1 MGWHRPDLTLGENTV
16 DVATWAGSTP
26 PVSGIAR
33 VRIGPEPDGSTLLWL
48 LPIGLAALIAGIAIA
63 RNYAPYPR

>member
-1 MGWHRPDLTLGENTV
+1 
-16 DVATWAGSTP
+16 
-26 PVSGIAR
+26 VSGIAR